1 MDVLAIQ
8 LCGLDVEEMLGLADG
23 RLLVCGLEAL
33 RIGLATKIAAHL
45 PIPTGIGLE
54 DPQLGGVV
62 GYWRYRL
69 LNG

>member
-1 MDVLAIQ
+1 MLAIQ
-8 LCGLDVEEMLGLADG
+8 LCGLDVKEMLGLADG
-23 RLLVCGLEAL
+23 RLLVCGLKAL
-33 RIGLATKIAAHL
+33 RIGLTPQVTAHL